1 MWRVRCRSW
10 GAAGSGVL
18 CPARIGWPPRA
29 GRTPGG
35 FADGSR
41 GHALPS
47 GTDLAALER
56 EITAAM
62 GDGTRMTVDVGGP
75 EAVVLVLN
83 GATLPFAVLC
93 PASGALGP
101 S

>member
-1 MWRVRCRSW
+1 
-10 GAAGSGVL
+10 VL